1 MSDPAEPWLPLAGVR
16 VVDFTASCASAV
28 LADLGAEVIQV
39 EAPRTGSEVAAASR
53 GKRSIALDLENEAS
67 REVVHKLAA
76 RAHVVLESFAAGEAR
91 RLGVDYATL
100 RRLNGRIVY
109 CSTSG
114 RDNDAGAAVAVLA
127 ALKEGKGACLDL
139 GRPSAAAR
147 GRPPSAG
154 EHSREILV
162 ELGFDDADIAAL
174 IKSGAVGTS

>member
-91 RLGVDYATL
+91 RFGVDYATL

-109 CSTSG
+109 CSTAG
-114 RDNDAGAAVAVLA
+114 RDNDACAVAVLA

-139 GRPSAAAR
+139 ARSSAAAR